1 MSHHETKGK
10 KAAGSKGGA
19 KSGSKKK

>member
-10 KAAGSKGGA
+10 KAAGSKGGT